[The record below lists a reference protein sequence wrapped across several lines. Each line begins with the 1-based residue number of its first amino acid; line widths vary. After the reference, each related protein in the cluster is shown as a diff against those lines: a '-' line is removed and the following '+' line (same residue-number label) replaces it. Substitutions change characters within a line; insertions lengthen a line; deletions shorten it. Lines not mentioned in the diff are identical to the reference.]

1 MRFEDDDD
9 GSSTTATMSA
19 TTTMFVCVLVLRA
32 LERFIC
38 LTAIER
44 YSGGKEMYCYRW
56 LTNKRSTIYELVFV
70 PSSCLSAAW
79 MFF

>member
-9 GSSTTATMSA
+9 GCSMTATMSE

-44 YSGGKEMYCYRW
+44 YSGKEMYCYQW

-70 PSSCLSAAW
+70 PSSCSSATW